1 MTETPMSASPAPAM
15 PPSTASPSLPPEQT
29 PAQRR
34 RQRLKLLAILLV
46 CAAPVI
52 ASYLAYYVLP
62 PLGRT
67 NFGDLI
73 EPQRPIPELRLSG
86 ADGAAFKFESLR
98 GRWVLLQF
106 DSGACD
112 PACVDKLYAMRQ
124 QRTMTGKDRERV
136 ERVWLIGDT
145 AVPADTL
152 ARDYAGT
159 VVLRADPAELAPVF
173 PIEAGRRLEDYLYVI
188 DPLGNLMMR
197 FPATGEPARIRKD
210 LGRLLKASRVG

>member
-1 MTETPMSASPAPAM
+1 MTAAPPPAA
-15 PPSTASPSLPPEQT
+15 LPPALPT

-34 RQRLKLLAILLV
+34 SQRLKLLAILLV
-46 CAAPVI
+46 CASPVI
-52 ASYLAYYVLP
+52 ASYLAYYVMP

-73 EPQRPIPELRLSG
+73 EPQRPVPDLRLS
-86 ADGAAFKFESLR
+86 APDGAAFKFESLR

-106 DSGACD
+106 DSGQCD
-112 PACVDKLYAMRQ
+112 PACVDKLYALRQ
-124 QRTMTGKDRERV
+124 QRTMTGKDRDRI
-136 ERVWLIGDT
+136 ERVWLIGD
-145 AVPADTL
+145 AAAPPDVL
-152 ARDYAGT
+152 GSDYAGT
-159 VVLRADPAELAPVF
+159 IALRVDPAELGAVF
-173 PIEAGRRLEDYLYVI
+173 PVEAGRRLQDYLYVI

>member
-1 MTETPMSASPAPAM
+1 MSASPAPAM
-15 PPSTASPSLPPEQT
+15 PPSTASQSLPPEQT

>member
-1 MTETPMSASPAPAM
+1 M

-124 QRTMTGKDRERV
+124 QRTMTGKDRERI
-136 ERVWLIGDT
+136 ERVWLIGDAAAT
-145 AVPADTL
+145 PDVL
-152 ARDYAGT
+152 ASDYAGT
-159 VVLRADPAELAPVF
+159 IALRVDPAELGAVF
-173 PIEAGRRLEDYLYVI
+173 PVEAGRRLQDYLYVI

-210 LGRLLKASRVG
+210 LGRLLRASRVG

>member
-1 MTETPMSASPAPAM
+1 M
-15 PPSTASPSLPPEQT
+15 PPSTGSAPLT
-29 PAQRR
+29 PTPVQRR

-52 ASYLAYYVLP
+52 GSYLAYYVMP

-73 EPQRPIPELRLSG
+73 EPQRPMPDLRLSG
-86 ADGAAFKFESLR
+86 ADGAGFKFESLR

-106 DSGACD
+106 DSGQCD
-112 PACVDKLYAMRQ
+112 AACVDKLYAMRQ
-124 QRTMTGKDRERV
+124 QRTMTGKDRERI
-136 ERVWLIGDT
+136 ERVWLIGDA

-152 ARDYAGT
+152 SSDYAGT

-173 PIEAGRRLEDYLYVI
+173 PIEAGRRLEDYLYLI
-188 DPLGNLMMR
+188 DPRGNLMMR

>member
-1 MTETPMSASPAPAM
+1 MSTAPSAAASPPPAP
-15 PPSTASPSLPPEQT
+15 T

-52 ASYLAYYVLP
+52 ASYLAYYVMP

-73 EPQRPIPELRLSG
+73 EPQRPVPDLRLS
-86 ADGAAFKFESLR
+86 APDGAAFKFESLR

-106 DSGACD
+106 DSGQCDAACL
-112 PACVDKLYAMRQ
+112 DKLYALRQ
-124 QRTMTGKDRERV
+124 QRTMTGKDRERI
-136 ERVWLIGDT
+136 ERVWLIGD
-145 AVPADTL
+145 AAALPAAL
-152 ARDYAGT
+152 AQDYAGT
-159 VVLRADPAELAPVF
+159 IALRADPAELGAVF
-173 PIEAGRRLEDYLYVI
+173 PVEAGRRLQDYLYVI

>member
-1 MTETPMSASPAPAM
+1 MSASPAPAM

-86 ADGAAFKFESLR
+86 ADGAAFKLESLR

>member
-1 MTETPMSASPAPAM
+1 MTETPMSASPSPAM

-106 DSGACD
+106 DSGGCD

-124 QRTMTGKDRERV
+124 QRTMTGKDRERL
-136 ERVWLIGDT
+136 ERVWLIGDA

-159 VVLRADPAELAPVF
+159 VVLRADPAELAAVF

>member
-1 MTETPMSASPAPAM
+1 M
-15 PPSTASPSLPPEQT
+15 TASPMTAVPSPDALPPPAPT

-34 RQRLKLLAILLV
+34 NQRLKLLAILLV

-52 ASYLAYYVLP
+52 ASYLAYYVMP

-73 EPQRPIPELRLSG
+73 EPQRPLPDLRLSG
-86 ADGAAFKFESLR
+86 ADGAAFRFESLR

-106 DSGACD
+106 DSGQCD
-112 PACVDKLYAMRQ
+112 PACVDKLYALRQ
-124 QRTMTGKDRERV
+124 QRTMTGKDRDRI
-136 ERVWLIGDT
+136 ERVWLIGDA

-152 ARDYAGT
+152 ASDYAGT

-173 PIEAGRRLEDYLYVI
+173 PVEAGRRLQDYLYVI

>member
-1 MTETPMSASPAPAM
+1 MSTAPSAAASPPPAP
-15 PPSTASPSLPPEQT
+15 T

-52 ASYLAYYVLP
+52 ASYLAYYVMP

-67 NFGDLI
+67 NFGDLV
-73 EPQRPIPELRLSG
+73 EPQRPVPDLRLS
-86 ADGAAFKFESLR
+86 APDGAAFKFESLR

-106 DSGACD
+106 DSGQCDAACL
-112 PACVDKLYAMRQ
+112 DKLYALRQ
-124 QRTMTGKDRERV
+124 QRTMTGKDRERI
-136 ERVWLIGDT
+136 ERVWLIGD
-145 AVPADTL
+145 AAALPAAL
-152 ARDYAGT
+152 AQDYAGT
-159 VVLRADPAELAPVF
+159 IALRADPAELGAVF
-173 PIEAGRRLEDYLYVI
+173 PVEAGRRLQDYLYVI

>member
-1 MTETPMSASPAPAM
+1 M
-15 PPSTASPSLPPEQT
+15 TASPMPVSPMTTTPSAKAPTPPEPT

-52 ASYLAYYVLP
+52 ASYLAYYVMP

-73 EPQRPIPELRLSG
+73 EPQRPVPDLRLS
-86 ADGAAFKFESLR
+86 APDGAAFKFESLR

-106 DSGACD
+106 DSGQCDAACL
-112 PACVDKLYAMRQ
+112 DKLYALRQ
-124 QRTMTGKDRERV
+124 QRTMTGKDRERI
-136 ERVWLIGDT
+136 ERVWLIGD
-145 AVPADTL
+145 AAALPAAL
-152 ARDYAGT
+152 AQDYAGT
-159 VVLRADPAELAPVF
+159 IALRADPAELGAVF
-173 PIEAGRRLEDYLYVI
+173 PVETGRRLQDYLYVI

>member
-1 MTETPMSASPAPAM
+1 MSASPSPASSSSVVPPPAGSAP
-15 PPSTASPSLPPEQT
+15 LPPTPT

-34 RQRLKLLAILLV
+34 RQRLKLLGILLV

-52 ASYLAYYVLP
+52 ASYLAYYVMP
-62 PLGRT
+62 PPGRT

-73 EPQRPIPELRLSG
+73 EPQRPIPNLRLAG
-86 ADGAAFKFESLR
+86 ADGAAFRFETLR

-106 DSGACD
+106 DSGRCD

-124 QRTMTGKDRERV
+124 QRTMTGKHRERV
-136 ERVWLIGDT
+136 ERVWLIGDA

-152 ARDYAGT
+152 AIDYAGT
-159 VVLRADPAELAPVF
+159 VVLRADPAELASVL
-173 PIEAGRRLEDYLYVI
+173 PIEAGRRIEDYLYVI